1 MMKKISQISFVV
13 IFALMLLSCK
23 NTKQKLQEYVVSY
36 NAESKN
42 FKSDHVT
49 LTTARGYMNDN
60 KIELRFETD
69 LQQNDSNKSA
79 AIKRFPD
86 LLKEML
92 DKDQIPKELVNEG
105 VQFDVYFLADDNTVF
120 AKEIVNAETMP
131 ELIKK

>member
-1 MMKKISQISFVV
+1 MKKISQISFAV

-23 NTKQKLQEYVVSY
+23 NTKQKLQEYVISY
-36 NAESKN
+36 NTEAKN

-49 LTTARGYMNDN
+49 LTTARGYINDN

-69 LQQNDSNKSA
+69 LAQNDSNKSI
-79 AIKRFPD
+79 AIKQFPN

-120 AKEIVNAETMP
+120 VKEIVNAETMP